1 MKRSVLSACAAIVQK
16 EIEFYAGFTCLEYDV
31 NDENTMRVAGT
42 GIFRSII
49 YANENQPYSAIE
61 QAKTDRKP
69 VFVRNRNSSII
80 NEATGVARTILEMG
94 ERNASITFDLAV
106 SMPMATPV
114 TRAER

>member
-1 MKRSVLSACAAIVQK
+1 MDHTTGMTIRK
-16 EIEFYAGFTCLEYDV
+16 DV
-31 NDENTMRVAGT
+31 TMGMC
-42 GIFRSII
+42 SL
-49 YANENQPYSAIE
+49 
-61 QAKTDRKP
+61 
-69 VFVRNRNSSII
+69 VRNRNSSII